1 MTSTRFLFLLGVALL
16 LPIAATAQAQ
26 SDGPTERTIDFNE
39 AVRIALDQN
48 TTLKRASNNA
58 RQQDIA
64 VARARMNF
72 LPNLTMSTGGNRNFG
87 RSFSQEEGGIVNET
101 SDFFTVNARSSVN
114 LFRGFEKFAS
124 LDQAN
129 LRSQAGELNLE
140 RARQDVVFTVMERY
154 LAFIQNQDLI
164 RVRQEELDAQRQQLE
179 QIQELVD
186 AGARPVSELYQ
197 QEATVAGAEQQLL
210 SAEREAELSKTR
222 LIQAL
227 QLDPFG
233 TYTFEAPSV
242 EPQDLQPESY
252 ELDRLFNRAF
262 ERRTDL
268 RASEVG
274 VQAAEEGVTIARSSY
289 YPSISLSFDYG
300 SNWSSTARL
309 PVPGTGS
316 DPTIV
321 QIPTA
326 GGNNTVPYP
335 VPGTG
340 SSPEFQE
347 PSFMDQLDNRRGGSI
362 SLGLS
367 FPIFDRMQTKH
378 NVEQARVELANARY
392 DLQDQKQ
399 EVALQV
405 RQAYLD
411 YENAEKRLDVA
422 SKRLRAA
429 ERAREAAQERYNLGS
444 ATFVEL
450 AQANADY
457 VSAASE
463 QVQARYDFLFQK
475 KLIDYYLGVLN
486 PSDPLIR

>member
-1 MTSTRFLFLLGVALL
+1 MMSTRFFLVLSVMLMLPVVTGV
-16 LPIAATAQAQ
+16 QAQ
-26 SDGPTERTIDFNE
+26 PSDTAERTIDFDE

-48 TTLKRASNNA
+48 TTLKRASNTA
-58 RQQDIA
+58 KQQDIA

-101 SDFFTVNARSSVN
+101 SDFFTLNARSSVN

-124 LDQAN
+124 LDQAS
-129 LRSQAGELNLE
+129 LRSQASELNLE

-154 LAFIQNQDLI
+154 LTFIQNQDLI

-197 QEATVAGAEQQLL
+197 QEATVAEAEQQLL

-227 QLDPFG
+227 QLEPLG
-233 TYTFEAPSV
+233 SYTFEAPSV
-242 EPQDLQPESY
+242 EQQNLQPESY
-252 ELDRLFNRAF
+252 ELDQLLDRAF
-262 ERRTDL
+262 SRRTDL

-274 VQAAEEGVTIARSSY
+274 VQAAREGITIAQSGY

-300 SNWSSTARL
+300 SNWSSTSRL
-309 PVPGTGS
+309 PIDGTGS
-316 DPTIV
+316 DPSVV

-326 GGNNTVPYP
+326 GGGTVPYP

-340 SSPEFQE
+340 SGPDFFQ

-362 SLGLS
+362 SIGLS

-378 NVEQARVELANARY
+378 NVEQARVDLANARY

-399 EVALQV
+399 QVALQV

-411 YENAEKRLDVA
+411 YQNTEKRLDVA
-422 SKRLRAA
+422 QKRLRAA

-457 VSAASE
+457 VNAASE
-463 QVQARYDFLFQK
+463 QVRARYDFLFQK

-486 PSDPLIR
+486 PRDPLFR